1 MTERITVR
9 IDREKKAIL
18 KKYNINVSETVRN
31 FLKSEIAERE
41 KEELLTLLEKSK
53 IILSRVPDREIVRAI
68 RSTRGEI

>member
-9 IDREKKAIL
+9 IDKETKTKL
-18 KKYNINVSETVRN
+18 KKYNINVSEAVGN

-53 IILSRVPDREIVRAI
+53 TILSRVPDKEIARVI
-68 RSTRGEI
+68 RSTRDEN